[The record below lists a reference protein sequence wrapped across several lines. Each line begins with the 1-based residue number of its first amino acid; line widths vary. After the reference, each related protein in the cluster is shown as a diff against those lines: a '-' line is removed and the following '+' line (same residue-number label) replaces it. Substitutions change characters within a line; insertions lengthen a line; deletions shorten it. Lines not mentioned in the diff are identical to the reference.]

1 MEKELGTANEMVAA
15 EVSGGFHNLK
25 EVVYNFLGNLFS
37 WLSTHQGIALII
49 ILIVLAIMIWLILR
63 ARKFAK
69 QLDKE
74 VSSKNVEI
82 GKKDTLIREQKNKLE
97 ALQTKLADQQGVV
110 TESLL
115 GTLKTI
121 TGYDIDQ
128 LKVFFK
134 FLTKIRGNPLQI
146 ADTQVSTTSASQ
158 AHEEERSGA
167 MEESDGSSDENDTTE
182 KNASD
187 TGREEVAKTNKEEE
201 EEISKAGSD

>member
-1 MEKELGTANEMVAA
+1 MEKELGTASDMVAA
-15 EVSGGFHNLK
+15 DLSGSFYSMK
-25 EVVYNFLGNLFS
+25 EVVYNFLGNLLS

-49 ILIVLAIMIWLILR
+49 ILCVVAIVIWLILR
-63 ARKFAK
+63 AGKFAK
-69 QLDKE
+69 QLDKK
-74 VSSKNVEI
+74 VSSKNIEI

-158 AHEEERSGA
+158 AHEVERFGN
-167 MEESDGSSDENDTTE
+167 MEESEGSSDKNGTKE

-187 TGREEVAKTNKEEE
+187 TGPEEVTEGNKKGEE
-201 EEISKAGSD
+201 

>member
-1 MEKELGTANEMVAA
+1 MEKELGAANELVAA
-15 EVSGGFHNLK
+15 DLSSSFYNLK
-25 EVVYNFLGNLFS
+25 EVVYNFLGNLLS

-49 ILIVLAIMIWLILR
+49 ILCVLAIMIWLILR
-63 ARKFAK
+63 AKKFAK
-69 QLDKE
+69 QLDKK
-74 VSSKNVEI
+74 VSSKNIEI
-82 GKKDTLIREQKNKLE
+82 GKKDTLIREQKNKLD

-146 ADTQVSTTSASQ
+146 ADTQVSTTSDSQ
-158 AHEEERSGA
+158 THEEESA
-167 MEESDGSSDENDTTE
+167 ATMEESDGSSDEKGTTE
-182 KNASD
+182 KTASD
-187 TGREEVAKTNKEEE
+187 SGIEEVAAADKKGEE
-201 EEISKAGSD
+201 

>member
-1 MEKELGTANEMVAA
+1 MGKELETASEMVVADL
-15 EVSGGFHNLK
+15 SGGFSTLR
-25 EVVYNFLGNLFS
+25 EVVYNSLGKLLS

-49 ILIVLAIMIWLILR
+49 ILCLLGIMIWLILR
-63 ARKFAK
+63 AAKFAK
-69 QLDKE
+69 QLDKI
-74 VSSKNVEI
+74 VSSKNIEI
-82 GKKDTLIREQKNKLE
+82 GKKDTLIREQENKLD

-115 GTLKTI
+115 ETLKTI

-146 ADTQVSTTSASQ
+146 ADAQVGTTSASQ
-158 AHEEERSGA
+158 GHGEESA
-167 MEESDGSSDENDTTE
+167 APIEESDGPSAENGTKE

-187 TGREEVAKTNKEEE
+187 TGSEEVAEPHKKGEE
-201 EEISKAGSD
+201 

>member
-15 EVSGGFHNLK
+15 QVSGSFNNLK

-49 ILIVLAIMIWLILR
+49 ILCVFAIMIWLILR

-69 QLDKE
+69 QLDKK
-74 VSSKNVEI
+74 VSSKNIEI
-82 GKKDTLIREQKNKLE
+82 GKKDTLIKEQKNKLE

-146 ADTQVSTTSASQ
+146 ADTQVSTTSDSQ
-158 AHEEERSGA
+158 AHEEESAGTV
-167 MEESDGSSDENDTTE
+167 EKSDGSSGENDALE
-182 KNASD
+182 NNATS
-187 TGREEVAKTNKEEE
+187 TGPEEVAETNKKREE
-201 EEISKAGSD
+201 